1 MRQAYDYWQ
10 DQPGNF
16 FCMRQTQVPPI
27 HTPFRG
33 RRKGRSRTQSK
44 QQSGVRA
51 GTKPRRPTRC
61 FFSKKGFS
69 KVRSSRGARGSL
81 GQAQIIDSFVL
92 FLDRLHTQQSTPL
105 GSTSDYPLGLSEEA
119 SWKQAMI
126 RKRPRLIYNQAFP
139 HVLANRFGSLWIHI
153 V

>member
-1 MRQAYDYWQ
+1 MTTGRINQVT
-10 DQPGNF
+10 F
-16 FCMRQTQVPPI
+16 FVCDRPRSPRSTR
-27 HTPFRG
+27 PFG
-33 RRKGRSRTQSK
+33 GGGKAGPEPKANSKAGSAPARSRGDPL
-44 QQSGVRA
+44 GV
-51 GTKPRRPTRC
+51 

-69 KVRSSRGARGSL
+69 KVRSSRGARSSL

-92 FLDRLHTQQSTPL
+92 FLDKLHTQQSTPL
-105 GSTSDYPLGLSEEA
+105 GSTSDYPLGLSEKA